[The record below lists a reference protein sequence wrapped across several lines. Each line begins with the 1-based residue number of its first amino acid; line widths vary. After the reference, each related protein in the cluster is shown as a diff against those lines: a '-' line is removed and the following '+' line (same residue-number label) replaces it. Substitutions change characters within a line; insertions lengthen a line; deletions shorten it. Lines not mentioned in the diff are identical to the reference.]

1 MTGWTIGNLA
11 VDLDAIQVGGAK
23 FSVKLLTDDVG
34 EMLVQVAKQE
44 IATPLIVTG
53 KLKGQDTPFDH
64 YKEFVDATAYGTLVY
79 WLDDQHGLQRDGWFR
94 DVEVQ
99 VTGPAELSWRGVYVP
114 FGPTWKDTS
123 DGTER
128 RWL

>member
-1 MTGWTIGNLA
+1 MTGWAIGNLA

-44 IATPLIVTG
+44 IAAPLIVTG
-53 KLKGQDTPFDH
+53 KLKGSSTPFDH
-64 YKEFVDATAYGTLVY
+64 YKEFVDAAAYGTLVY
-79 WLDDQHGLQRDGWFR
+79 WFDDQHGLQRDGWFR
-94 DVEVQ
+94 SIEVR
-99 VTGPAELSWRGVYVP
+99 VTGPAELTWRGEYVP
-114 FGPTWKDTS
+114 FGATWKQTD